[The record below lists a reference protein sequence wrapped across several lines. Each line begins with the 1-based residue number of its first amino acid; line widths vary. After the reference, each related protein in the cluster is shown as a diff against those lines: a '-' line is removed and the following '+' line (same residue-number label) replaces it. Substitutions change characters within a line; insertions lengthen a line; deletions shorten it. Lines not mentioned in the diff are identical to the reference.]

1 VGGSIQSGVEAS
13 GVVAVGVVVSGVV
26 SVCGAGLLQP
36 TNKQEKTS
44 RRARIRKAFI
54 LTHSF
59 QKVGFARGD
68 IIYYSIN
75 LINVNRFLVIFSFQK
90 DKRPPESMI
99 ERSFFAYD

>member
-1 VGGSIQSGVEAS
+1 VGGSAQSGVETS
-13 GVVAVGVVVSGVV
+13 GVVAEGVVVSGVV

-75 LINVNRFLVIFSFQK
+75 FIKVNQFYIFWLAKTQK
-90 DKRPPESMI
+90 DRSFL
-99 ERSFFAYD
+99 ERSFV